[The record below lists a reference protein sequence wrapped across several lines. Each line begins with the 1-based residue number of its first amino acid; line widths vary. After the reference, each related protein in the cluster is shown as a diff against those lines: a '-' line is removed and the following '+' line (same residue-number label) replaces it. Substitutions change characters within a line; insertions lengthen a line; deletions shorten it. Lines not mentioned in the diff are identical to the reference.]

1 MGSGKS
7 TIARALHKATSALIL
22 DSDSMIENN
31 EGLSVK
37 EIFARYGEAYF
48 RELES
53 KFCAFVAQ
61 NVKNAILSTG
71 GGMPMFCD
79 VKTMGKV
86 FFLHLEFEEILKRL
100 SAEEIAKRPLFQDRD
115 SAFALYKERLKTYQN
130 SAHHIIRANADIQT
144 ITQEIL
150 SLLWTS

>member
-7 TIARALHKATSALIL
+7 TIDRALHKANSALIL

-31 EGLSVK
+31 ENLSIK
-37 EIFARYGEAYF
+37 EIFAHYGETYF
-48 RELES
+48 RDLES

-61 NVKNAILSTG
+61 NVRNAIISTG

-79 VKTMGKV
+79 VKVMGRV
-86 FFLHLEFEEILKRL
+86 FFLHLEFEEILERL
-100 SAEEIAKRPLFQDRD
+100 SAEEIAKRPLFQEKD
-115 SAFALYKERLKTYQN
+115 SAFKLYQERLKTYQN
-130 SAHHIIRANADIQT
+130 SAHYIIYANADIQT

>member
-7 TIARALHKATSALIL
+7 TIARALHKANSALIL

-37 EIFARYGEAYF
+37 EIFAHYGETYF
-48 RELES
+48 RDLES
-53 KFCAFVAQ
+53 KFCNFVAQ
-61 NVKNAILSTG
+61 NVRNAIISTG

-79 VKTMGKV
+79 VKTMGRV
-86 FFLHLEFEEILKRL
+86 FFLHLEFEEILERL
-100 SAEEIAKRPLFQDRD
+100 SAEEIAKRPLFQKKD
-115 SAFALYKERLKTYQN
+115 SAFKLYQERLKTYQN
-130 SAHHIIRANADIQT
+130 SAHYIIHANTDIQT

-150 SLLWTS
+150 SLL